1 VSKGYVPF
9 YAQMQDSELIKGLR
23 NGSSEAFKKLIE
35 LHQVSLIRLCKGFL
49 PLENDVQ
56 DIVQET
62 FIEVFESISRFREDA
77 RLSTWIYRIAVNKS
91 LNLVRKNK
99 VHRLFLSRDFF
110 SGRYQQADQIALPDN
125 TMEQPG
131 FTLENREKALQIRR
145 AMDTLPENQRI
156 AFVLNKFQDLSYKEI
171 AAVMDVS
178 LASVESLIHR
188 AKINLQQ
195 KLFALYKKN
204 LL

>member
-1 VSKGYVPF
+1 MSKGYGPF

-49 PLENDVQ
+49 PLEDDVQ

-91 LNLVRKNK
+91 LNLMRKTK
-99 VHRLFLSRDFF
+99 STVCSCHAIS
-110 SGRYQQADQIALPDN
+110 SQADISKPTRSPYRTTPWNSPALHLK
-125 TMEQPG
+125 TG
-131 FTLENREKALQIRR
+131 
-145 AMDTLPENQRI
+145 
-156 AFVLNKFQDLSYKEI
+156 
-171 AAVMDVS
+171 
-178 LASVESLIHR
+178 
-188 AKINLQQ
+188 
-195 KLFALYKKN
+195 KKHCR
-204 LL
+204 

>member
-1 VSKGYVPF
+1 
-9 YAQMQDSELIKGLR
+9 MQDRELIRGLK
-23 NGSSEAFKKLIE
+23 NGSPEAFRKLIE

-49 PLENDVQ
+49 VREDDVQ

-91 LNLVRKNK
+91 LNLLRKNK
-99 VHRLFLSRDFF
+99 IRRFFLSPDAI
-110 SGRYQQADQIALPDN
+110 SEGRQQADQIAQPDN
-125 TMEQPG
+125 TIEQPG
-131 FTLENREKALQIRR
+131 FYLENREKTLQIRR
-145 AMDTLPENQRI
+145 AMDTLPGNQRI

-171 AAVMDVS
+171 AEIMDIS
-178 LASVESLIHR
+178 LASVESLLHR
-188 AKINLQQ
+188 AKMNLQQ

>member
-1 VSKGYVPF
+1 
-9 YAQMQDSELIKGLR
+9 MQDSELIKGLR

-49 PLENDVQ
+49 PLEDDVQ

-91 LNLVRKNK
+91 LNLMRKNK
-99 VHRLFLSRDFF
+99 VHRLFLSRDLF

-125 TMEQPG
+125 TMRTVAYDPA
-131 FTLENREKALQIRR
+131 TL
-145 AMDTLPENQRI
+145 
-156 AFVLNKFQDLSYKEI
+156 
-171 AAVMDVS
+171 
-178 LASVESLIHR
+178 
-188 AKINLQQ
+188 
-195 KLFALYKKN
+195 KLKP
-204 LL
+204 